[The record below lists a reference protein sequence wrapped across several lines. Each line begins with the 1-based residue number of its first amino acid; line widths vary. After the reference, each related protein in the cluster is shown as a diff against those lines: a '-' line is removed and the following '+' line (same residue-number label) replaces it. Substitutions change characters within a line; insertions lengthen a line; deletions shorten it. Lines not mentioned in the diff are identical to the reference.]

1 MRADSVR
8 RALRL
13 GACTTLAA
21 GLVTLGLTTAPA
33 FAETEPETDQLWI
46 TAPYEPTLPLGID
59 GGTPLTRTLDVRL
72 NHDND
77 HITVTDGRLTVDAS
91 GIAGVAEITW
101 PDNCTPSGATAV
113 CDVPEVPVTGN
124 TGGEVHLKVRAADGA
139 AVGARGRITFE
150 ATATGG
156 PDGTLTAPRDSF
168 GTTVTVGSGPDLAL
182 TAGGDIEHA
191 RPGSRQTLP
200 FTLTNHGN
208 ETAHGFTIRVTAS
221 YGVRYLNRYD
231 ACVYTTSSGDEYAP
245 MSYATCTFDQDLAPG
260 ASFEL
265 PEPLRVA
272 LNRHALQERVDIW
285 AQPVGA
291 TDLGGY
297 DDYVA
302 LQIGADN
309 TADFSVTG
317 AAVTGAAGETVTA
330 SLTFRNNGPGWL
342 GNPVSGDPVA
352 VVRLIVPPGTTVTG
366 APEGCLPRTLSGDA
380 YYPGRTGAPRYDC
393 RLPYWVLENT
403 EHSFAFKL
411 RIDTVV
417 PSATGEVSIHPPFG
431 EFRHDPDPTN
441 NTAVLTVN

>member
-21 GLVTLGLTTAPA
+21 GLVTLGLATAPA
-33 FAETEPETDQLWI
+33 FAATEPETDQLWI
-46 TAPYEPTLPLGID
+46 TAPYDPTLPLGID
-59 GGTPLTRTLDVRL
+59 GGTPPTRTLDVRL

-77 HITVTDGRLTVDAS
+77 HFTVTDGRLTVDAS
-91 GIAGVAEITW
+91 GLAGVAEITW

-124 TGGEVHLKVRAADGA
+124 TGGEVHLTVRAADGA
-139 AVGARGRITFE
+139 AAGARGRITFE

-156 PDGTLTAPRDSF
+156 PDGTLTAPQDSF
-168 GTTVTVGSGPDLAL
+168 DTTVTVASGPDLGL
-182 TAGGDIEHA
+182 TTGGGIKDA
-191 RPGSRQTLP
+191 QPGSTQTLP

-208 ETAHGFTIRVTAS
+208 ETAHGFTVTMTAS

-231 ACVYTTSSGDEYAP
+231 ACAYTASSGDEYAP
-245 MSYATCTFDQDLAPG
+245 MSYATCTFHQDLAPG

-265 PEPLRVA
+265 PEPLQVELTA
-272 LNRHALQERVDIW
+272 HALQERVDIS
-285 AQPVGA
+285 AQPIGA

-297 DDYVA
+297 DDYAVLA
-302 LQIGADN
+302 IGADN

-330 SLTFRNNGPGWL
+330 ALTFKNNGPAWL
-342 GNPVSGDPVA
+342 GNLGSGDPVA
-352 VVRLIVPPGTTVTG
+352 DVRLIVPSGTTVTA
-366 APEGCLPRTLSGDA
+366 APEDCAPRTLSGG
-380 YYPGRTGAPRYDC
+380 YYPNRTGAPRYDC
-393 RLPYWVLENT
+393 SLPYWVLENT
-403 EHSFAFKL
+403 ERSFPFTL

-417 PSATGEVSIHPPFG
+417 PGATGAVSIHPPFG
-431 EFRHDPDPTN
+431 EFGHDPDTSN

>member
-13 GACTTLAA
+13 GACTTVAA
-21 GLVTLGLTTAPA
+21 GLVTLGLATAPA
-33 FAETEPETDQLWI
+33 YAGTEPETDQLWI
-46 TAPYEPTLPLGID
+46 TAPYEPTLPLGVD
-59 GGTPLTRTLDVRL
+59 GGTPMTRTLDVRL

-77 HITVTDGRLTVDAS
+77 HFTVTDGRLTVDAS
-91 GIAGVAEITW
+91 GLAGVAEITW

-113 CDVPEVPVTGN
+113 CDVPEVPVTGT

-156 PDGTLTAPRDSF
+156 PDGTLTAPHDSF
-168 GTTVTVGSGPDLAL
+168 DTTVTVASGPDLGL
-182 TAGGDIEHA
+182 TTGGDIEGA
-191 RPGSRQTLP
+191 RPGSTQTLP

-208 ETAHGFTIRVTAS
+208 ETAHGFTVTMTAS

-245 MSYATCTFDQDLAPG
+245 MSYATCTFHQDLAPG

-265 PEPLRVA
+265 PEPPQVELTS
-272 LNRHALQERVDIW
+272 HALRERVDIS
-285 AQPVGA
+285 AQPIGA
-291 TDLGGY
+291 TDLGGA

-330 SLTFRNNGPGWL
+330 SPTFKNNGPAWL
-342 GNPVSGDPVA
+342 GNLGSGDPVA
-352 VVRLIVPPGTTVTG
+352 DVRLIVPSGTTVTG
-366 APEGCLPRTLSGDA
+366 VPEGCVPRTLSGG
-380 YYPGRTGAPRYDC
+380 YYPNRTGAPRYDC
-393 RLPYWVLENT
+393 SLPYWVLENT
-403 EHSFAFKL
+403 ERSFPFKL

-417 PSATGEVSIHPPFG
+417 PGATGEVSIHPPFG
-431 EFRHDPDPTN
+431 EFRDDPDLTN
-441 NTAVLTVN
+441 NSAVLTVN